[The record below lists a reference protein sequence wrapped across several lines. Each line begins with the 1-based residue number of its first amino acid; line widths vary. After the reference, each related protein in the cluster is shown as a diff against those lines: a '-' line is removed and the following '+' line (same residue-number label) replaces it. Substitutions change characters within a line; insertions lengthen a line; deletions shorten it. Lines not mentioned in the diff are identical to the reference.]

1 MINDEDLATEE
12 DSENIEEPV
21 LVIPPIA
28 AEKKESKQ
36 SQITDFFK
44 SKKWIK
50 ELNLRDSRKKISL
63 VFENRYST
71 LSLKS

>member
-1 MINDEDLATEE
+1 MDELMINYEDEATEE

-44 SKKWIK
+44 LKK
-50 ELNLRDSRKKISL
+50 
-63 VFENRYST
+63 
-71 LSLKS
+71 